1 MFNLKSLYFR
11 MSVVH
16 YTGIILLPINAYFF
30 TQNSISQIIQVV
42 LIFALIFHELD
53 ERKNGKLLSDKLIN
67 FLKNMDNK
75 DFNLDIN
82 TSMASEYSEIKNVI
96 SLREK
101 NLKEKEK
108 EELILILEAKEVMR
122 NIKHGDYTNTIQSIT
137 SNETLEEFKNNVNEM
152 IDGIKNH
159 FFNIDNILKEYINY
173 NYKNNI
179 QLENISQ
186 EGEIQGL
193 VNNVNKVKDAIINM
207 LNINENNGQDLQ
219 KTSISLAN
227 NVNKLNESSQQAQI
241 SLNNTLDTLDELTN
255 NSLKIS
261 NQTIQM
267 LNLSQKVNNSTKH
280 GEELASK
287 TSDAMND
294 INDKVIAIND
304 AISIIDKIAFQTNI
318 LSLNAAVEAATAGE
332 AGKGFAIVA
341 QEVRNLASRSTQAAK
356 EIKSLVVEANTK
368 ANEGKKIS
376 NNMISGY
383 KELNNH
389 VNETLD
395 LITDVKSST
404 KDQQAGIIE
413 INDFVNILKDQIQT
427 NTEVS
432 QEASIIVSKTT
443 GIANAIISDVH
454 NKKF

>member
-193 VNNVNKVKDAIINM
+193 VNNVNKVKDAITNM

-368 ANEGKKIS
+368 ANEGKEIS
-376 NNMISGY
+376 DNMISGY

>member
-193 VNNVNKVKDAIINM
+193 VNNVNKVKDAITNM